1 MRGAEEM
8 LILFFCICNKLLIPL
23 KKKKRKRKKSF
34 AKKYKFNNL
43 KERMEKVDDGNNSRL
58 GIVKLARTIQFW
70 SYLNG
75 TPRISTHVSH
85 SENES
90 KHSAV
95 CTEF

>member
-1 MRGAEEM
+1 
-8 LILFFCICNKLLIPL
+8 
-23 KKKKRKRKKSF
+23 
-34 AKKYKFNNL
+34 
-43 KERMEKVDDGNNSRL
+43 MEKVDDGNNSRL
-58 GIVKLARTIQFW
+58 GIVKLARTVQFW